1 MKSWGGRFSDSTSP
15 LLERFNASIG
25 FDYKLYKED
34 IEGSIAHAK
43 MLHKMDI
50 LTFSECETIIWA
62 LNHIGE
68 QINNGEATFKVQDED
83 IHMNIESMLIA
94 QIGPL
99 GKKLHTGRSRNDQV
113 ALDLKLYTRK
123 SVDEITK
130 HILKLMQSL
139 LEISKQHIETI
150 MPGYTHLQR
159 AQPIRLAF
167 HLMAYY
173 EMLKRD
179 LSRYLDLYARMD
191 EMPLGSGALAGVNY
205 PSDRGYLSSE
215 LGFKKATEN
224 AMDAVSDR
232 DYAIEFCSAASI
244 LMMHLSRFS
253 EELVMWSSSEYKFC
267 EMSDAFTTGSSIMP
281 QKKNPDAAE
290 LVRGK
295 TGRVY
300 GNLMGL
306 LTVMKGLPLAYNK
319 DMQEDKEGVFDTSE
333 TIILCLEVFNAL
345 LNETTFNV
353 DQMRNAAVEGFLNAT
368 DFADYLVQKG
378 LPFRESHEVTGK
390 LVAYC
395 VTHQTVIEKL
405 PLSVLK
411 QFCSSVETDVYDV
424 LELESVIENKKT
436 YGSTSK
442 ASVLHHIQLGE
453 QYVSAFENKP
463 LNQIGGLI

>member
-43 MLHKMDI
+43 MLHKIDV
-50 LTFSECETIIWA
+50 LTFSECETIIWS

-68 QINNGEATFKVQDED
+68 QIQNEQVSFKVEDED
-83 IHMNIESMLIA
+83 IHMNIEKMLIA

-123 SVDEITK
+123 SVDLITK
-130 HILKLMQSL
+130 HISELLKTL
-139 LEISKQHIETI
+139 LAISNNHIETI

-179 LSRYLDLYARMD
+179 LTRYLDLYARMD
-191 EMPLGSGALAGVNY
+191 EMPLGAGALAGVNY
-205 PSDRGYLSSE
+205 HSDRAFLNSE
-215 LGFKKATEN
+215 LGFTKSTEN
-224 AMDAVSDR
+224 AMDSVSDR
-232 DYAIEFCSAASI
+232 DYAIEFCSAGSI

-253 EELVMWSSSEYKFC
+253 EELVMWSSSEFKFC

-333 TIILCLEVFNAL
+333 TLIMCLEVFNAL
-345 LNETTFNV
+345 LKETTFNV
-353 DQMRNAAVEGFLNAT
+353 AHMRKAAVEGFLNAT

-395 VTHQTVIEKL
+395 VANKTVIEAL
-405 PLSVLK
+405 PLTVLK
-411 QFCSSVETDVYDV
+411 QFTPHVETDVYKV
-424 LELESVIENKKT
+424 LELESVIENKQS
-436 YGSTSK
+436 YGSTSR
-442 ASVLHHIQLGE
+442 ASVMHHIQLGE
-453 QYVSAFENKP
+453 QFVSAFENTK
-463 LNQIGGLI
+463 LNQNGGLK